1 MVNLRILP
9 RQPAHTVSKSPGTS
23 FVQRCEHLAIAMREA
38 EKLAQR
44 LRVDVRVY
52 GGERL
57 VKTIK
62 LPA

>member
-1 MVNLRILP
+1 
-9 RQPAHTVSKSPGTS
+9 
-23 FVQRCEHLAIAMREA
+23 MREA